1 MAPMTQTSLKP
12 IVRTKVQ
19 MFEAEKERER
29 AADEASR
36 VEKQKQA
43 DEREAEIRRN
53 SELAAQLRRT
63 SIPDIEG
70 NEGSAASSPSTPR
83 RRKQDT
89 AELDGN
95 PPWSSSG
102 FHGNEDLYSNDDFP
116 RPPPQSHIT
125 SLPATSI
132 ARIQALESQLKTQ
145 NTRIQELE
153 ASREDLAQQVA
164 DLQRRRGDA
173 ERQLEMATAAG
184 TEEKKRHEEAVA
196 GLRRELEAVREERDR
211 AEREIGELYH
221 TVHELRKELDKERRE
236 MSVVKEEALP
246 LERSDDVVALP
257 AAAASTVGASSRR
270 GSVGESERR
279 RRGHRRSHS
288 NGSSISIGLEF
299 KWGEDKERKKNKG
312 SSSRK

>member
-1 MAPMTQTSLKP
+1 MASMTQTSLKP
-12 IVRTKVQ
+12 VVRTKVQ
-19 MFEAEKERER
+19 MFEAEKERKR

-63 SIPDIEG
+63 PISAIET
-70 NEGSAASSPSTPR
+70 NEESAASSPPTPR

-95 PPWSSSG
+95 PPPSSSG
-102 FHGNEDLYSNDDFP
+102 FHGHEDLYSNDDIP
-116 RPPPQSHIT
+116 RPPPQSRIT
-125 SLPATSI
+125 SLPATNI
-132 ARIQALESQLKTQ
+132 ARIQALESQLKAQ

-173 ERQLEMATAAG
+173 ERQLERAIAAG
-184 TEEKKRHEEAVA
+184 TEEKKRYEEEVA
-196 GLRRELEAVREERDR
+196 GLRRELEAVKKERNK
-211 AEREIGELYH
+211 AEREAEELYH
-221 TVHELRKELDKERRE
+221 TVGELRKELDKERRE
-236 MSVVKEEALP
+236 MSAVKEEALP
-246 LERSDDVVALP
+246 LERSGDVVALP
-257 AAAASTVGASSRR
+257 AAAASTADVSRRR

-288 NGSSISIGLEF
+288 NGSSISIGV
-299 KWGEDKERKKNKG
+299 KWTWGEDKDGKKDKG